1 MFNNRNETLESIG
14 FNQLALMNT
23 VELDW
28 FKPKID
34 HNKSYVMEQEQELIA
49 DAGSPIDWEIKALP
63 PGYRKVDQM
72 MRKVQGKSGPVTHVI
87 FSDGLA
93 FVSLFIEHVAKPTK
107 EKPTPKNVLTTTGN
121 TSFYANV
128 NSGHLV
134 TVMGDVPEATVVQIA
149 NAVVF
154 KK

>member
-1 MFNNRNETLESIG
+1 MEIIFFFCL
-14 FNQLALMNT
+14 L
-23 VELDW
+23 
-28 FKPKID
+28 FK
-34 HNKSYVMEQEQELIA
+34 E
-49 DAGSPIDWEIKALP
+49 
-63 PGYRKVDQM
+63 
-72 MRKVQGKSGPVTHVI
+72 GPVTHVV

-93 FVSLFIEHVAKPTK
+93 SVSLFIEHVARSAKDK
-107 EKPTPKNVLTTTGN
+107 SVQKNVLSTTGN

-134 TVMGDVPEATVVQIA
+134 TVVGDVPEATVVQIA

>member
-1 MFNNRNETLESIG
+1 
-14 FNQLALMNT
+14 
-23 VELDW
+23 
-28 FKPKID
+28 
-34 HNKSYVMEQEQELIA
+34 
-49 DAGSPIDWEIKALP
+49 
-63 PGYRKVDQM
+63 
-72 MRKVQGKSGPVTHVI
+72 
-87 FSDGLA
+87 
-93 FVSLFIEHVAKPTK
+93 
-107 EKPTPKNVLTTTGN
+107 VLTTTGN

>member
-1 MFNNRNETLESIG
+1 
-14 FNQLALMNT
+14 
-23 VELDW
+23 
-28 FKPKID
+28 
-34 HNKSYVMEQEQELIA
+34 
-49 DAGSPIDWEIKALP
+49 
-63 PGYRKVDQM
+63 
-72 MRKVQGKSGPVTHVI
+72 VQGKSGPVTHVI